1 MNPRAHP
8 DFDPNP
14 LPRSATMQGFDLTP
28 LSPAEVEEDFAAVTG
43 SAHVL
48 RGLFGDWP
56 NGLTLEENLYD
67 MGWHDREFLEGR
79 SFAWIVRDKAGGY
92 TGCAYL
98 YPEMGRRGA
107 ANGYVWVVDR
117 PERLAL
123 QATVIDEMTPWL
135 NGLVAQPV
143 TVTWH
148 QPPG

>member
-8 DFDPNP
+8 DFDP
-14 LPRSATMQGFDLTP
+14 LRRGATLGGFDLTP
-28 LSPAEVEEDFAAVTG
+28 LSPAVVEEDFAAVTG

-48 RGLFGDWP
+48 KGLFGDWP
-56 NGLTLEENLYD
+56 DGLTLEENLWD
-67 MGWHDREFLEGR
+67 MGWHDREFFEGR
-79 SFAWIVRDKAGGY
+79 SFAWSLRDKDGVY
-92 TGCAYL
+92 IGCADF

-107 ANGYVWVVDR
+107 VLGYVWIVDR
-117 PERLAL
+117 PDRMAL
-123 QATVIDEMTPWL
+123 QAMVIDEMTNWL